1 MRLVLRVTVAIFLFI
16 TASSIAIGYFAISK
30 YQSSQI
36 HLIDASLDSK
46 IKALKATKEDPLTV
60 ATYLAQVSSI
70 PVTVEY
76 LAQGGLVSE
85 LTEIGPSVPK
95 IPGSAVLLKARKAD
109 INFGSDLR
117 IRTYAL
123 PRNETLLF
131 ANSLTTVNADVSVL
145 TRDLVMFI
153 ILVDLLAG
161 LFAFLVFR
169 RDGKLNQ
176 VSHLIAAQQ
185 RAMQRFLG
193 DASHELRTPL
203 TVIKGYVDLARSTSD
218 IEKNKLYLGKSS
230 NEIIRMEAI
239 INDLLFL
246 AEVGEAEDENQGEVD
261 LSKIINDHLEV
272 LMALQPKRLVDS
284 KVESEVV
291 LHANSKLIDR
301 LIGNLFSNIR
311 RHTPDDVHVSV
322 KLTTHG
328 SEIIFVVEDGGPG
341 LADYQ
346 ERSRFL
352 KRFTSQ
358 RSSDG
363 GGSGLGLSLVSGVIE
378 RYNGTLR
385 LTKSDLGG
393 LKVEVRLPSQL
404 LAQES

>member
-1 MRLVLRVTVAIFLFI
+1 M
-16 TASSIAIGYFAISK
+16 
-30 YQSSQI
+30 
-36 HLIDASLDSK
+36 IDASLDSK

-95 IPGSAVLLKARKAD
+95 IPGSAVLLKARKAN

-131 ANSLTTVNADVSVL
+131 ADSLTTVNADVSVL

-311 RHTPDDVHVSV
+311 RHTPDDVPVSV
-322 KLTTHG
+322 KLTTYG

-358 RSSDG
+358 RSSEG

-378 RYNGTLR
+378 RYHGTLH
-385 LTKSDLGG
+385 LSKSELGG
-393 LKVEVRLPSQL
+393 LRVEVRFPTQL
-404 LAQES
+404 LTQKS